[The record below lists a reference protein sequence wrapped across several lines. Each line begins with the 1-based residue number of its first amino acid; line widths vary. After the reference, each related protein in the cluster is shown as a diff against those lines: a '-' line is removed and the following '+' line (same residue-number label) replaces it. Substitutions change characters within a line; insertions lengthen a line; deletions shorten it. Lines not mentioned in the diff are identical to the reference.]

1 MISFLTICYMC
12 ICAYYTIFHVR
23 VLNYYYLAPN
33 HQSDEYVY
41 SKSVHVHFAMKSFQ
55 VYIALFWCPP
65 VQAYTSPMS

>member
-33 HQSDEYVY
+33 HQSDEYVPL
-41 SKSVHVHFAMKSFQ
+41 KTE
-55 VYIALFWCPP
+55 
-65 VQAYTSPMS
+65 TSSER